1 MAGLSVTQIKNTV
14 DGIFPLKTFCL
25 SLALLIIT
33 LFTTI
38 GIYQIFA
45 KPVEDITPTGKV
57 MATLELAKK
66 VEDQPIQTIVEEPK
80 DTPKPIEGEG
90 DTAHPLTAADLPE
103 ATEPEP
109 TEIVIEDSIAGLTEK
124 TPDGFLPI
132 VRASDGLKSFDAYKA
147 PFKLTPETKGVI
159 SLVMVDYGLSDK
171 LAKHALETLP
181 AATNFV
187 ASSYSSNLQAKLS
200 AARSKGMEVWM
211 GIPMQGAANDTNIV
225 NMGPNTILSGLNTK
239 ENVARL
245 NAHLGKATGY
255 AGIAFDVKPSF
266 EEASPDLKSLLN
278 TVSLR
283 GLGIAQLYPKDPV
296 ISIAATQ
303 TNAPYINGDLWID
316 GRLTKTDITN
326 ALSAI
331 EKISLDNGHAVA
343 VFHPSMLTASII
355 SEWQKSLAAKHIQ
368 LAPMTYSVHISEN
381 APDKKEPTPV
391 EKAEKV
397 EEKSNDT
404 KH

>member
-1 MAGLSVTQIKNTV
+1 MAGLSVTQIKDTV

-25 SLALLIIT
+25 SLALLIIA
-33 LFTTI
+33 LFATI
-38 GIYQIFA
+38 GIYQIFIA
-45 KPVEDITPTGKV
+45 EPVEDITPTGKV
-57 MATLELAKK
+57 MAMLELPKK
-66 VEDQPIQTIVEEPK
+66 IEDQPIQTIVEEPK
-80 DTPKPIEGEG
+80 EATPPTEGE
-90 DTAHPLTAADLPE
+90 TAHPLTAADLPE

-147 PFKLTPETKGVI
+147 PFKLNPETKGVI

-187 ASSYSSNLQAKLS
+187 ASSYSNNLQAKLS
-200 AARSKGMEVWM
+200 AARAKGMEVWM
-211 GIPMQGAANDTNIV
+211 GIPMQGTASNDTNI

-278 TVSLR
+278 TASLR

-343 VFHPSMLTASII
+343 VFHPSMLTTSII

-368 LAPMTYSVHISEN
+368 LAPLTYSIHISEN
-381 APDKKEPTPV
+381 APDKKEPAPV
-391 EKAEKV
+391 EKAEKT
-397 EEKSNDT
+397 EEKSNAP